1 MNKKN
6 ILLASAAGV
15 ALVLGGAGLAL
26 AATNLGDNDGP
37 LSGETLDRASN
48 AALAEVGPGTVSSA
62 ERNDDG
68 GSAYDL
74 AVRLD
79 NGTEV
84 DLELNDAFDVVW
96 VGDYDNTSDDSSN
109 NSEAAP
115 SPSATVD
122 ASAADRAASERASA
136 EAAALVAVGNGRVT
150 DFDRDEDWDHVYE
163 VEVTLDDGTDRDVE
177 LDAGFVVVRIDDV
190 QQ

>member
-1 MNKKN
+1 M
-6 ILLASAAGV
+6 
-15 ALVLGGAGLAL
+15 
-26 AATNLGDNDGP
+26 
-37 LSGETLDRASN
+37 
-48 AALAEVGPGTVSSA
+48 
-62 ERNDDG
+62 
-68 GSAYDL
+68 
-74 AVRLD
+74 
-79 NGTEV
+79 
-84 DLELNDAFDVVW
+84 VW

-115 SPSATVD
+115 SPSATAD
-122 ASAADRAASERASA
+122 PNAADQAASERASA